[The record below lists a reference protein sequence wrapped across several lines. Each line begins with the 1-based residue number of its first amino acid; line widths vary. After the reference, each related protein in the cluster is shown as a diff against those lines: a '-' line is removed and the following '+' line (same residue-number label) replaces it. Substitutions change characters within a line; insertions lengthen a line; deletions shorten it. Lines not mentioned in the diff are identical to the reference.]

1 MSIITK
7 RIHLEKKYSNYCLYY
22 KIPLPEVENRILS
35 VSPSA
40 YYYHT
45 GINADPYD
53 NYQYKD
59 LSKKAHIGKREEI
72 ENEVGTLIDLTLFE
86 GYFFDIKNEISCMS
100 LDELNS
106 YLLSSGSKA
115 LKKCQFNRLQKLFRK
130 WTEESIKCHYKI
142 NGAKKRIHKKLK
154 KLEEIN
160 E

>member
-35 VSPSA
+35 VSPSG

-53 NYQYKD
+53 NYQYKA

-115 LKKCQFNRLQKLFRK
+115 LKKYQFNRLQKLFRK

-142 NGAKKRIHKKLK
+142 TGAKKRIHKKLK

>member
-22 KIPLPEVENRILS
+22 EIPLPEVENRILS

-100 LDELNS
+100 LIHTY
-106 YLLSSGSKA
+106 YL
-115 LKKCQFNRLQKLFRK
+115 QEVKL
-130 WTEESIKCHYKI
+130 
-142 NGAKKRIHKKLK
+142 
-154 KLEEIN
+154 
-160 E
+160 